1 MQHARAMNILDG
13 QTNLARRVFLCVPMQ
28 EFWSVSQIS
37 NDMNRIEKHNLSK
50 GEITGCLRSLVDA
63 GLVAEA
69 GMLTFRSNVKP
80 PKPEALMEAPVT
92 APTLKRKEAPKQ
104 SLMDQLFGLATDLRT
119 VAEKVEAV
127 AMEVDSAILEA
138 GKGDEKLKALQVT
151 LRGLLG
157 EPA

>member
-1 MQHARAMNILDG
+1 MQYARAMNILDG
-13 QTNLARRVFLCVPMQ
+13 QTNLAQRVFHCVPMQ
-28 EFWSVSQIS
+28 ECWSVGQIS
-37 NDMNRIEKHNLSK
+37 NEMHRIEPHNHTK
-50 GEITGCLRSLVDA
+50 ATITGCLRTLVEA
-63 GLVAEA
+63 GLVGEA

-80 PKPEALMEAPVT
+80 PKDAPVEEIPVT
-92 APTLKRKEAPKQ
+92 APNLKKKQEAKV
-104 SLMDQLFGLATDLRT
+104 SLMDQLFGLATDLRA

>member
-1 MQHARAMNILDG
+1 MQHARAMNILEG
-13 QTNLARRVFLCVPMQ
+13 QTNLARRVFHSVSMQ
-28 EFWSVSQIS
+28 EFWSVGQIS
-37 NDMNRIEKHNLSK
+37 NEMNRIEKHNLTK
-50 GEITGCLRSLVDA
+50 GEITGCLRTLVDA
-63 GLVAEA
+63 GLVGET

-80 PKPEALMEAPVT
+80 AKDTTVEEAPVT
-92 APTLKRKEAPKQ
+92 APNLKKKPEAKV
-104 SLMDQLFGLATDLRT
+104 SLMDQLFGLATDLRA

>member
-1 MQHARAMNILDG
+1 MQYARAMNILDG
-13 QTNLARRVFLCVPMQ
+13 QTNLARRVFHSVPMQ
-28 EFWSVSQIS
+28 EFWSVGQIS
-37 NDMNRIEKHNLSK
+37 NEMNRIEKHNLSK
-50 GEITGCLRSLVDA
+50 GEITGCLRTLVDA
-63 GLVAEA
+63 GLVGET

-80 PKPEALMEAPVT
+80 PKDIPVEEPAVT
-92 APTLKRKEAPKQ
+92 APNLKKNPEAKF

>member
-13 QTNLARRVFLCVPMQ
+13 QTNLARRVFHSVPMQ
-28 EFWSVSQIS
+28 EFWTVGQIS
-37 NDMNRIEKHNLSK
+37 NEMNRIEKHNLTK
-50 GEITGCLRSLVDA
+50 GEITGCLRTLVDA
-63 GLVAEA
+63 GLVGET
-69 GMLTFRSNVKP
+69 GILTFRSNVKP
-80 PKPEALMEAPVT
+80 PKDNYVEEPTVT
-92 APTLKRKEAPKQ
+92 APTKKAPLMKP
-104 SLMDQLFGLATDLRT
+104 SLMDQLFGLATDLRA

>member
-1 MQHARAMNILDG
+1 MQYARAMSILEG
-13 QTNLARRVFLCVPMQ
+13 QTNLARRVFHSVPMQ
-28 EFWSVSQIS
+28 EFWSVGQIS
-37 NDMNRIEKHNLSK
+37 NEMNRIEKHNLSK
-50 GEITGCLRSLVDA
+50 GEITGCLRTLVDA
-63 GLVAEA
+63 GLVGET
-69 GMLTFRSNVKP
+69 GLLTFRSNVKP
-80 PKPEALMEAPVT
+80 PKDIPVEEPVVT
-92 APTLKRKEAPKQ
+92 APTLKKKVEAKP
-104 SLMDQLFGLATDLRT
+104 SLMDQLFGLATELRS